1 MKVLSRLLCLPLPL
15 PLLVLVL
22 VLVMVMVMVMVMGQ
36 VEVNNFIGQANNE
49 WIFTGTDGK
58 TSRIISVDFEPKS
71 IGSVYLLTAHTS
83 EVNTPDITYR
93 NRGQRLD
100 TYQSDGF
107 YL

>member
-1 MKVLSRLLCLPLPL
+1 MLSRLLCLPLPL

-22 VLVMVMVMVMVMGQ
+22 VMGQ

>member
-1 MKVLSRLLCLPLPL
+1 MMKVLSRLLCLVLYLPSL
-15 PLLVLVL
+15 
-22 VLVMVMVMVMVMGQ
+22 VMGQ
-36 VEVNNFIGQANNE
+36 VELNNFIGQATYFPIQANNE

-93 NRGQRLD
+93 KRGQRLD
-100 TYQSDGF
+100 TYHSDGF

>member
-1 MKVLSRLLCLPLPL
+1 MLSRLLCLPLPL
-15 PLLVLVL
+15 PLPLPL
-22 VLVMVMVMVMVMGQ
+22 LVMVMVMVMVMGQ

>member
-15 PLLVLVL
+15 PLPLLE
-22 VLVMVMVMVMVMGQ
+22 MGQ

>member
-15 PLLVLVL
+15 PLPLPL
-22 VLVMVMVMVMVMGQ
+22 LVMGMGMGMVQ

>member
-1 MKVLSRLLCLPLPL
+1 MKVLSRLLYLPLPLPLPL
-15 PLLVLVL
+15 PLLVMVL
-22 VLVMVMVMVMVMGQ
+22 VMGQ

>member
-15 PLLVLVL
+15 L

-49 WIFTGTDGK
+49 WIFTGTDGT

-83 EVNTPDITYR
+83 EVNTPDITHR

>member
-15 PLLVLVL
+15 PLPLPLL
-22 VLVMVMVMVMVMGQ
+22 VMGQ

>member
-15 PLLVLVL
+15 PLPLL
-22 VLVMVMVMVMVMGQ
+22 VMGQ

-83 EVNTPDITYR
+83 EVNTPDITCR

>member
-1 MKVLSRLLCLPLPL
+1 MLSRLLCLPLPL
-15 PLLVLVL
+15 PLPLP
-22 VLVMVMVMVMVMGQ
+22 VMVMVMVMVMGQ

-83 EVNTPDITYR
+83 EVNTPDITCR

-107 YL
+107 YLFGGYS

>member
-15 PLLVLVL
+15 PLPLL
-22 VLVMVMVMVMVMGQ
+22 VMGQ

>member
-1 MKVLSRLLCLPLPL
+1 MLSRLLCLPLPL
-15 PLLVLVL
+15 PLPLL
-22 VLVMVMVMVMVMGQ
+22 VMGQ

>member
-15 PLLVLVL
+15 PLPLL
-22 VLVMVMVMVMVMGQ
+22 VMGQ

-100 TYQSDGF
+100 TY
-107 YL
+107 

>member
-1 MKVLSRLLCLPLPL
+1 MLSRLLCLPLPL
-15 PLLVLVL
+15 PLPLLVL
-22 VLVMVMVMVMVMGQ
+22 VMGQ

>member
-15 PLLVLVL
+15 PLPLPLL
-22 VLVMVMVMVMVMGQ
+22 VMGQ

-83 EVNTPDITYR
+83 EVNILQTLLTVTVGSVWIRINLMASIY
-93 NRGQRLD
+93 NFQL
-100 TYQSDGF
+100 S
-107 YL
+107 LKS

>member
-1 MKVLSRLLCLPLPL
+1 MLSRLLCL

-22 VLVMVMVMVMVMGQ
+22 VLVLVMGQ